1 MGVFFYFY
9 EPYGY
14 FMAKKLKNIRCIVVE
29 VTVLSN
35 STPMKAEERL
45 KKVEALEK
53 IKERALSMADQGA
66 DALEV
71 RNFVQEGAKEL
82 AFALPDV
89 DAFKKAA
96 EAAKLF
102 KTSVGKK

>member
-1 MGVFFYFY
+1 M
-9 EPYGY
+9 
-14 FMAKKLKNIRCIVVE
+14 NVE
-29 VTVLSN
+29 DRV
-35 STPMKAEERL
+35 

-53 IKERALSMADQGA
+53 IKERALNMADQGA

-82 AFALPDV
+82 AFQLPDV
-89 DAFKKAA
+89 QAFKKAA

-102 KTSVGKK
+102 KTSIREK

>member
-1 MGVFFYFY
+1 M
-9 EPYGY
+9 
-14 FMAKKLKNIRCIVVE
+14 
-29 VTVLSN
+29 
-35 STPMKAEERL
+35 RL
-45 KKVEALEK
+45 EDRVKKVEALEK
-53 IKERALSMADQGA
+53 IKDRALNMADQGA

-82 AFALPDV
+82 AFQLPDV

-102 KTSVGKK
+102 KTSIREK